1 MKDKAYAKVN
11 LALDVFNVRENGY
24 HDIKS
29 IMVPLDFYDEIEIN
43 ISDKDSYVCNVDLE
57 YNENNTIYK
66 MIKLLNKKFNLND
79 HYEINVT
86 KRIPA
91 QAGLAGGTSDGAS
104 VLRIFE
110 KLYNLNLSKQEIKEL
125 CLAVGA
131 DVLFNY
137 YNKPALVSGIGDEL
151 EFIDIKKDYYVLLV
165 KPNTGVSTKQAYDLL
180 DMNKCDHPD
189 VEALKNNLING
200 LEIKSL
206 LANSLEEPALKLNE
220 DIKNIKKEILKYTDI
235 AIMSGS
241 GSTLFSIDDNKE
253 TIKNVYS
260 KLNHLDCFVEYAQ
273 IKRS

>member
-1 MKDKAYAKVN
+1 MKDRAYAKVN

-29 IMVPLDFYDEIEIN
+29 IMVPLDFYDDIEIK
-43 ISDKDSYVCNVDLE
+43 ISDKDSYTCNVGLSFD
-57 YNENNTIYK
+57 ENNTIYK
-66 MIKLLNKKFNLND
+66 MIHLLKDKFKLND

-104 VLRIFE
+104 TLRIFE
-110 KLYNLNLSKQEIKEL
+110 KLYDLKLSKQEIKEL
-125 CLAVGA
+125 CVAVGA

-137 YNKPALVSGIGDEL
+137 YNKPALVTGIGDEL

-165 KPNTGVSTKQAYDLL
+165 KPNSGVSTKQAYDLL
-180 DMNKCDHPD
+180 NMNLCDHPD
-189 VEALKNNLING
+189 IDELKNNLIKG

-206 LANSLEEPALKLNE
+206 LGNSLEEPALKLNN
-220 DIKNIKKEILKYTDI
+220 DILKIKNEILKYTDI
-235 AIMSGS
+235 SIMSGS
-241 GSTLFSIDDNKE
+241 GSTVFTIDEDINK
-253 TIKNVYS
+253 IKEIYEQL
-260 KLNHLDCFVEYAQ
+260 KILDCFVEYAQ

>member
-1 MKDKAYAKVN
+1 MKDRAYAKVN

-29 IMVPLDFYDEIEIN
+29 IMVPLDFYDDIEIK
-43 ISDKDSYVCNVDLE
+43 ISDKDSYTCNVGLSFD
-57 YNENNTIYK
+57 ENNTIYK
-66 MIKLLNKKFNLND
+66 MIHLLKDKFKLND

-104 VLRIFE
+104 TLRIFE
-110 KLYNLNLSKQEIKEL
+110 KLYDLKLSKQEIKEL
-125 CLAVGA
+125 CVAVGA

-137 YNKPALVSGIGDEL
+137 YNKPALVTGIGDEL

-165 KPNTGVSTKQAYDLL
+165 KPNSGVSTKQAYDLL
-180 DMNKCDHPD
+180 DMNLCDHPD
-189 VEALKNNLING
+189 IDELKNNLIKG

-206 LANSLEEPALKLNE
+206 LGNSLEEPALKLNN
-220 DIKNIKKEILKYTDI
+220 DILKIKNEILKYTDI
-235 AIMSGS
+235 SIMSGS
-241 GSTLFSIDDNKE
+241 GSTVFTIDEDINRIKE
-253 TIKNVYS
+253 IYEQLKI
-260 KLNHLDCFVEYAQ
+260 LDCFVEYAQ